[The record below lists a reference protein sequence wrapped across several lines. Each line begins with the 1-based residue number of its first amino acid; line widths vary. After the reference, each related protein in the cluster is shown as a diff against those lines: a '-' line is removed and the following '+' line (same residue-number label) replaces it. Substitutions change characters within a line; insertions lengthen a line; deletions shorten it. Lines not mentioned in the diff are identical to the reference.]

1 MAYWLLKTE
10 PTCYSWEQFTKDRKT
25 VWDGI
30 TNNAALLH
38 LRSMK
43 KGDSAF
49 FYHTGDQRSIVGI
62 AEVTREAY
70 PDPKLRDDKL
80 KVVDIKLV
88 APLPTPVSLDTIKS
102 DPAFAGWDLLRISR
116 LSVVPTPPAMWKRVL
131 QLAKG

>member
-1 MAYWLLKTE
+1 MAHWLLKTE

-49 FYHTGDQRSIVGI
+49 FYHTGDQKSIVGI

-70 PDPKLRDDKL
+70 PDPKLDDEKL
-80 KVVDIKLV
+80 KVVDLKLV

-116 LSVVPTPPAMWKRVL
+116 LTVVPTPPAMWKRVL

>member
-49 FYHTGDQRSIVGI
+49 FYHTGFARHDQIRPCLRRVGP
-62 AEVTREAY
+62 AADQSVVGR
-70 PDPKLRDDKL
+70 PDPTGH
-80 KVVDIKLV
+80 VEAG
-88 APLPTPVSLDTIKS
+88 APACKGMKS
-102 DPAFAGWDLLRISR
+102 PAERIE
-116 LSVVPTPPAMWKRVL
+116 
-131 QLAKG
+131 